1 MSTKVDILDALVT
14 ELEAIS
20 TVQNATRYV
29 QTFTEA
35 EKNAPSVQVTAG
47 NESELVNDETDI
59 YYAVEVSLLV
69 ITKQTSVAIESL
81 IDDIK
86 DALLGTTCPVDLH
99 ANVQVISLIATQI
112 VELED
117 EDADEFA
124 SALLQLEIRYHASK
138 SGF

>member
-20 TVQNATRYV
+20 TVKNATRYV
-29 QTFTEA
+29 QSFTNA
-35 EKNAPSVQVTAG
+35 ERNSPSIQVAAG
-47 NESELVNDETDI
+47 NERVLVIDSTDV
-59 YYAVEVSLLV
+59 YYALDVSLLV

-86 DALLGTTCPVDLH
+86 DTLLGTTCPVDLH
-99 ANVQVISLIATQI
+99 ANVNVLNLMATDI